1 MFLAHNLIDQ
11 TVLDRFNHAEKV
23 IKIAGAQAL
32 EYFRNREKLIVE
44 TKMEPQDVVSIADRN
59 VEVTIIEGLQEHF
72 PQDSFLGEEQ
82 GITKG
87 DNQYLWVIDPIDGT
101 ACFLNGMHSWCI
113 SIALMV
119 NDKIAC
125 GLIFDPNS
133 NELFSAV
140 AGKGC
145 FVNDKKVATL
155 AVNSVQ
161 EGVMG
166 LGTSHRVPA
175 SLCVNFI
182 DKLLNQGG
190 MFIRNG
196 SGALMLA
203 YVAAGRLIGYYEP
216 HINSWDCL
224 AGLIMVDEA
233 GGATN
238 DFLSG
243 EGLLKGNPIIV
254 SASGIK
260 DSLRQMINQLS
271 V

>member
-1 MFLAHNLIDQ
+1 MFLAHNLVDQ
-11 TVLDRFNHAEKV
+11 AVLDRFEQAEKV
-23 IKIAGAQAL
+23 IKVAGAQAL
-32 EYFRNREKLIVE
+32 DYFRNRDKLVVE

-59 VEVTIIEGLQEHF
+59 VEITIIEGLQKHF
-72 PQDSFLGEEQ
+72 AQDGFLGEEQ
-82 GITKG
+82 GTTKG
-87 DNQYLWVIDPIDGT
+87 DNEYLWVIDPIDGT

-133 NELFSAV
+133 NELFSAI

-145 FVNDKKVATL
+145 FVNDKKVETL
-155 AVNSVQ
+155 KVNSVQ

-166 LGTSHRVPA
+166 VGTSHRIPS

-182 DKLLNQGG
+182 EKLLSEGG

-203 YVAAGRLIGYYEP
+203 YVASGRLIGYYEP

-233 GGATN
+233 GGVTN
-238 DFLSG
+238 DFLEG
-243 EGLLKGNPIIV
+243 EGLLKGNPLLV
-254 SASGIK
+254 SASGLEK
-260 DSLRQMINQLS
+260 SLNKMTGI
-271 V
+271 

>member
-11 TVLDRFNHAEKV
+11 AVLDRFEQAEKV
-23 IKIAGAQAL
+23 IKVAGAQAL
-32 EYFRNREKLIVE
+32 DYFRNRDKLVVE

-59 VEVTIIEGLQEHF
+59 VETTIIEGLQKHF
-72 PQDSFLGEEQ
+72 AQDGFLGEEQ
-82 GITKG
+82 GTTKG
-87 DNQYLWVIDPIDGT
+87 DNEYLWVIDPIDGT

-119 NDKIAC
+119 SNKIAC

-133 NELFSAV
+133 NELFSAI

-145 FVNDKKVATL
+145 FVNDKRVETL
-155 AVNSVQ
+155 KVNSVQ

-166 LGTSHRVPA
+166 VGTSHRIPS

-182 DKLLNQGG
+182 ETLLNEGG

-203 YVAAGRLIGYYEP
+203 YVASGRLIGYYEP

-233 GGATN
+233 GGVTN
-238 DFLSG
+238 NFLEG
-243 EGLLKGNPIIV
+243 EGLLKGNPLLV
-254 SASGIK
+254 SASGLKI
-260 DSLRQMINQLS
+260 SLNKMTGI
-271 V
+271 

>member
-11 TVLDRFNHAEKV
+11 AIVQRFEQAEKV
-23 IKIAGAQAL
+23 IKVAGSQAL
-32 EYFRNREKLIVE
+32 EYFRNREKLVVE

-59 VEVTIIEGLQEHF
+59 VEITIIEGLQTAF
-72 PQDSFLGEEQ
+72 PHDSFLGEEQ
-82 GITKG
+82 GITQG

-113 SIALMV
+113 SVALMV

-145 FVNDKKVATL
+145 FVNDKKVETL
-155 AVNSVQ
+155 NVNSLQ
-161 EGVMG
+161 DGVMG

-175 SLCVNFI
+175 ELCVHFV

-233 GGATN
+233 GGSTN
-238 DFLSG
+238 DFLSND
-243 EGLLKGNPIIV
+243 GLLKGNPIIV

-260 DSLRQMINQLS
+260 NSLSQMIN
-271 V
+271 

>member
-1 MFLAHNLIDQ
+1 MFLAHNLVDQ
-11 TVLDRFNHAEKV
+11 AVLDRFNQAEKV

-59 VEVTIIEGLQEHF
+59 VETTIIESLQDFF
-72 PQDSFLGEEQ
+72 PRDGFLGEEQ
-82 GITKG
+82 GITQG

-119 NDKIAC
+119 DDKIAC

-133 NELFSAV
+133 NELFSAI
-140 AGKGC
+140 AGQGC
-145 FVNDKKVATL
+145 FVNDKKVMTL
-155 AVNSVQ
+155 EVNSVQ

-233 GGATN
+233 GGSTN
-238 DFLSG
+238 HFLNG
-243 EGLLKGNPIIV
+243 EGLLNGNPILVAANGV
-254 SASGIK
+254 S
-260 DSLRQMINQLS
+260 DSLNQMI

>member
-1 MFLAHNLIDQ
+1 MFLAHNLVDQ
-11 TVLDRFNHAEKV
+11 AVLDRFEQAEKV
-23 IKIAGAQAL
+23 IKVAGAQAL
-32 EYFRNREKLIVE
+32 DYFRNRDKLVVE

-59 VEVTIIEGLQEHF
+59 VETAIIEGLQKHF
-72 PQDSFLGEEQ
+72 AQDGFLGEEQ
-82 GITKG
+82 GTTKG
-87 DNQYLWVIDPIDGT
+87 DNEFLWVIDPIDGT

-133 NELFSAV
+133 NELFSAI

-145 FVNDKKVATL
+145 FVNDKKVETL
-155 AVNSVQ
+155 KVNSVQ

-166 LGTSHRVPA
+166 VGTSHRIPS

-182 DKLLNQGG
+182 EKLLSEGG

-233 GGATN
+233 GGVTN
-238 DFLSG
+238 DFLEG
-243 EGLLKGNPIIV
+243 EGLLKGNPLLV
-254 SASGIK
+254 SASGLK
-260 DSLRQMINQLS
+260 KSLNKMTGI
-271 V
+271 

>member
-1 MFLAHNLIDQ
+1 MFLAHNLVDQ
-11 TVLDRFNHAEKV
+11 AVLDRFEQAEKV
-23 IKIAGAQAL
+23 IKVAGAQAL
-32 EYFRNREKLIVE
+32 DYFRNRDKLVVE

-59 VEVTIIEGLQEHF
+59 VEIAIIEGLQKHF
-72 PQDSFLGEEQ
+72 AQDGFLGEEQ
-82 GITKG
+82 GTTKG
-87 DNQYLWVIDPIDGT
+87 DNEFLWVIDPIDGT

-133 NELFSAV
+133 NELFSAI

-145 FVNDKKVATL
+145 FVNDKKVETL
-155 AVNSVQ
+155 KVNSVQ

-166 LGTSHRVPA
+166 VGTSHRIPS

-182 DKLLNQGG
+182 EKLLSEGG

-233 GGATN
+233 GGVTN
-238 DFLSG
+238 DFLEG
-243 EGLLKGNPIIV
+243 EGLLKGNPLLV
-254 SASGIK
+254 SASGLK
-260 DSLRQMINQLS
+260 KSLNKMTGI
-271 V
+271 

>member
-11 TVLDRFNHAEKV
+11 AILDRFNQAEKV
-23 IKIAGAQAL
+23 IKIAGVQAL
-32 EYFRNREKLIVE
+32 EYFRDREKLIVE

-59 VEVTIIEGLQEHF
+59 VEVTIIKGLQEHF
-72 PQDSFLGEEQ
+72 PQDGFLGEEQ

-113 SIALMV
+113 SVALMV

-145 FVNDKKVATL
+145 FVNGRKVETL
-155 AVNSVQ
+155 NVNSLQ
-161 EGVMG
+161 DGVMG
-166 LGTSHRVPA
+166 LGMSHRV
-175 SLCVNFI
+175 STELCVNFV
-182 DKLLNQGG
+182 DKLLNKGG

-196 SGALMLA
+196 SGALMIA

-224 AGLIMVDEA
+224 AGLIMVNEA
-233 GGATN
+233 GGSTN
-238 DFLSG
+238 DFLSND
-243 EGLLKGNPIIV
+243 GLLKGNPIIV
-254 SASGIK
+254 SSSGIK
-260 DSLRQMINQLS
+260 TSLSQMIN
-271 V
+271 

>member
-11 TVLDRFNHAEKV
+11 AVLDRFEQAEKV
-23 IKIAGAQAL
+23 IKVAGAQAL
-32 EYFRNREKLIVE
+32 EYFRNRDKLVVE

-59 VEVTIIEGLQEHF
+59 VEITIIEGLQKHF
-72 PQDSFLGEEQ
+72 AQDGFLGEEQ
-82 GITKG
+82 GTTKG
-87 DNQYLWVIDPIDGT
+87 DNEYLWVIDPIDGT

-133 NELFSAV
+133 NELFSAI

-145 FVNDKKVATL
+145 FVNDKRVETL
-155 AVNSVQ
+155 KVNSVQ
-161 EGVMG
+161 DGVMG
-166 LGTSHRVPA
+166 VGTSHRIPS

-182 DKLLNQGG
+182 EKLLSEGG

-203 YVAAGRLIGYYEP
+203 YVASGRLIGYYEP

-238 DFLSG
+238 AFLEG
-243 EGLLKGNPIIV
+243 DGLLKGNPLLV
-254 SASGIK
+254 SAKGLKTSLNKMTGI
-260 DSLRQMINQLS
+260 
-271 V
+271 

>member
-11 TVLDRFNHAEKV
+11 AVLDRFEQAEQV
-23 IKIAGAQAL
+23 IKVAGAQAL
-32 EYFRNREKLIVE
+32 DYFRNRDTLIIE

-59 VEVTIIEGLQEHF
+59 VETTIIEGLQKHF
-72 PQDSFLGEEQ
+72 AQDGFLGEEQ
-82 GITKG
+82 GTTKG
-87 DNQYLWVIDPIDGT
+87 DNEYLWVIDPIDGT

-133 NELFSAV
+133 NELFSAIS
-140 AGKGC
+140 GKGC
-145 FVNDKKVATL
+145 FVNDKRVETL
-155 AVNSVQ
+155 KVNSVQ

-166 LGTSHRVPA
+166 VGTSHRIPS

-182 DKLLNQGG
+182 ETLLSEGG

-203 YVAAGRLIGYYEP
+203 YVASGRLIGYYEP

-233 GGATN
+233 GGVTN
-238 DFLSG
+238 NFLEG
-243 EGLLKGNPIIV
+243 EGLLKGNPLLV
-254 SASGIK
+254 SASGLKI
-260 DSLRQMINQLS
+260 SLNKMTGI
-271 V
+271 

>member
-11 TVLDRFNHAEKV
+11 AVLDRFNKAEKV
-23 IKIAGAQAL
+23 IKSAGAQAL

-59 VEVTIIEGLQEHF
+59 VETTIIEALQADF
-72 PQDSFLGEEQ
+72 PQDGFLGEEQ
-82 GITKG
+82 GITQG
-87 DNQYLWVIDPIDGT
+87 ENQYLWVIDPIDGT

-145 FVNDKKVATL
+145 YVNNQKVEAL
-155 AVNSVQ
+155 KVNSVQ
-161 EGVMG
+161 NGVMG

-175 SLCVNFI
+175 SLCVSFI

-238 DFLSG
+238 EFLSG
-243 EGLLKGNPIIV
+243 EGLLKGNPLLA
-254 SASGIK
+254 SAKGLNMLLQEMADI
-260 DSLRQMINQLS
+260 
-271 V
+271 

>member
-1 MFLAHNLIDQ
+1 MFLAHNLVDQ
-11 TVLDRFNHAEKV
+11 AVLDRFEQAEKV
-23 IKIAGAQAL
+23 IKVAGAQAL
-32 EYFRNREKLIVE
+32 DYFRNRDKLVVE

-59 VEVTIIEGLQEHF
+59 VEITIIEGLQKHF
-72 PQDSFLGEEQ
+72 AQDGFLGEEQ
-82 GITKG
+82 GVTKG
-87 DNQYLWVIDPIDGT
+87 DNEYLWVIDPIDGT

-133 NELFSAV
+133 NELFSAI

-145 FVNDKKVATL
+145 FVNDKKVETL
-155 AVNSVQ
+155 KVNSVQ

-166 LGTSHRVPA
+166 VGTSHRIPS

-182 DKLLNQGG
+182 EKLLSEGG

-203 YVAAGRLIGYYEP
+203 YVASGRLIGYYEP

-233 GGATN
+233 GGVTN
-238 DFLSG
+238 GFLEG
-243 EGLLKGNPIIV
+243 EGLLKGNPLLV
-254 SASGIK
+254 SASGLK
-260 DSLRQMINQLS
+260 TSLNKMTGI
-271 V
+271 